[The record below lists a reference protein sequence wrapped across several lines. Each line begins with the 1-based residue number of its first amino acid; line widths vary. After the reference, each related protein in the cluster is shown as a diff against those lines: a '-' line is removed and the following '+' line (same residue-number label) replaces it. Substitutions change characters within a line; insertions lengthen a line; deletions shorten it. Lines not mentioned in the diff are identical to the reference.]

1 MRVYEVVEGAKSLD
15 GLRIAERPDPRP
27 APHQV
32 LVRVVAT
39 SLNYRDLALVLGFYP
54 GPPHTE
60 PLIPLSDGA
69 GEVIAVGEGVTRF
82 KPGDRVVATFFQ
94 TWIDGPPKPSRG
106 ALGGPPTDGMLAEQV
121 VLHED
126 GLIEIPSELSFEEAA
141 TLPCAAV
148 TAWNA
153 LMVSGRAVKPGDT
166 VLALGTGG
174 VSIFALQFARAAGAR
189 VMITSSHDGK
199 LGRAHKLGVSDLINY
214 KKHPEWQNEVL
225 RLTGGRGVDCVVEV
239 GGAGT
244 LAKSMQSVGWAG
256 KVALIGVLSGRE
268 GDTSPHILMFKGASL
283 HGIFVGNRAMFEQML
298 TAMTVNAIKPVID
311 RTFAF
316 EDAPEAYRYLQEGKH
331 FGKVVIRV

>member
-1 MRVYEVVEGAKSLD
+1 MRVYEVVEGAKSLE
-15 GLRIAERPDPRP
+15 GLRLSDRPDPRP
-27 APHQV
+27 GPHQV
-32 LVRVVAT
+32 LVRVLAT

-54 GPPHTE
+54 GPPHTG

-94 TWIDGPPKPSRG
+94 TWIDGPPKPTRG

-126 GLIEIPSELSFEEAA
+126 GLIAIPPQLSLEEAA

-148 TAWNA
+148 TAWHA
-153 LMVSGRAVKPGDT
+153 LMVSGRPIKPGDT

-189 VMITSSHDGK
+189 VIITSSQDSK
-199 LGRAHKLGVSDLINY
+199 LDRAHKLGAADLINY
-214 KKHPEWQNEVL
+214 KKTPEWQQEVL
-225 RLTGGRGVDCVVEV
+225 RLTNGRGVDCVVEV

-244 LAKSMQSVGWAG
+244 LSKSMQSVGWAG
-256 KVALIGVLSGRE
+256 KVSLIGVLTRE
-268 GDTSPHILMFKGASL
+268 GDTNPHILMFKGASL

-298 TAMTVNAIKPVID
+298 TAMTVNIIKPVID

-316 EDAPEAYRYLQEGKH
+316 EDAAEAYRYMMEGKH